1 MIVFVFGSVFNY
13 PAGDHNVFKVNGTD
27 FHNCTIPNGQNALTT
42 GNDAIVLAK
51 PGRKWYICGKEGHCG
66 KGQKLVITVMDMAPA
81 ANSPLPGGSP
91 PPPPSAATKPGV
103 SPQFGFLALVLAVLG
118 MTMA

>member
-103 SPQFGFLALVLAVLG
+103 SPNLASSHWCLPSLG
-118 MTMA
+118 